1 MSDFSRSPLELLLE
15 SLNKG
20 YVGIHIEQGV
30 PILDRDLNLLQDLLA
45 AGVRS
50 LFSRYIGNGL
60 AFGEDGSGEDGFA
73 IRALPAGQNSND
85 FQITGPGS
93 CLAGGIE
100 ATVEATT
107 TYDNQPSRPDGR
119 HVPKLSTPT
128 AAQPDPR
135 IDTVYLDVLLTEVDE
150 TTDTALAN
158 SEDVGMQTSVRLK
171 PEWSVL
177 VAEGGQVPAPTK
189 GHVHYPLAELRRRR
203 GEDAITSGTLDLEG
217 TKAEKITD
225 LRQRKLT
232 LSHLETR
239 LSLLEKVLI
248 APTFAQNTPLQPLT
262 GQIHQEVTLTGNN
275 FDKGGIKVFFDSVP
289 ATVAATFSSNQ
300 IKVLVPGGLTPN
312 GTGRTVRITVAN
324 EVASAVCDKPFRVRA
339 VPAFVAP
346 PNAQFSPAS
355 GSAGTEVVLS
365 GFNFNA
371 SDLTVFFEGQP
382 APVVGQATNNSV
394 KVQVPDGLATGA
406 AVAIKVNTREG
417 SVQSDD
423 QFRVEN
429 PPPSLTGFTP
439 PVVAVGG
446 TVTLRGQNLDVPPV
460 RVEFTVEGFAP
471 VRAGLTDPATPTQ
484 IKAEVPDLTFGAE
497 GQRQARIKVTTGSGS
512 DVSAG
517 LITITRT

>member
-15 SLNKG
+15 SLDKG

-60 AFGEDGSGEDGFA
+60 ASGEDGFA
-73 IRALPAGQNSND
+73 IQALPAGQDSND

-93 CLAGGIE
+93 CLAGGIQ
-100 ATVEATT
+100 ARIARPT
-107 TYDNQPSRPDGR
+107 TYDNQPSHPEGK
-119 HVPKLSTPT
+119 HVPKLTTPT

-135 IDTVYLDVLLTEVDE
+135 IDTVYLDVFLTEVDG
-150 TTDTALAN
+150 TTDPALAN
-158 SEDVGMQTSVRLK
+158 NEDVGMQTSVRLK
-171 PEWSVL
+171 PDWSVL
-177 VAEGGQVPAPTK
+177 VAEGVPVPDPKK
-189 GHVHYPLAELRRRR
+189 GHVHYPLAQLRRRS
-203 GEDAITSGTLDLEG
+203 GEEAITSGTFDVEG

-248 APTFAQNTPLQPLT
+248 APTFAQDRPVRPLA
-262 GQIHQEVTLTGNN
+262 GQIHQQITLTGNN

-289 ATVAATFSSNQ
+289 ATIAATLSSSE
-300 IKVLVPGGLTPN
+300 IIVIVPGGLTPN
-312 GTGRTVRITVAN
+312 GTGRTVRITVTN
-324 EVASAVCDKPFRVRA
+324 EVASAVCDKPFGVRA
-339 VPAFVAP
+339 LPVFAAP

-355 GSAGTEVVLS
+355 GTAGTEVVLS

-371 SDLTVFFEGQP
+371 GELAVSFGGQR
-382 APVVGQATNNSV
+382 APVVGQATNTSV
-394 KVQVPDGLATGA
+394 TVQVPDGLATNA
-406 AVAIKVNTREG
+406 AVTIRVSTREG
-417 SVQSDD
+417 SVDSSD
-423 QFRVEN
+423 QFRVGP

-446 TVTLRGQNLDVPPV
+446 IVTLRGQNLNVAPV

-471 VRAGLTDPATPTQ
+471 VRAGLADPATATQ
-484 IKAEVPDLTFGAE
+484 IKAEAPSLLFGTE
-497 GQRQARIKVTTGSGS
+497 EQRQARITVTTGSGS
-512 DVSAG
+512 AVSAG

>member
-1 MSDFSRSPLELLLE
+1 MSDFSRSPLKLLLE
-15 SLNKG
+15 SLDRG

-60 AFGEDGSGEDGFA
+60 ASGEDGFA
-73 IRALPAGQNSND
+73 IRELPAGQNNND
-85 FQITGPGS
+85 FQIAGPGS

-100 ATVEATT
+100 VTVAATT
-107 TYDNQPSRPDGR
+107 TYDNQPSRPDGQ
-119 HVPKLSTPT
+119 HVPKLTTPT

-135 IDTVYLDVLLTEVDE
+135 IDTVYLDVFLIEVDG
-150 TTDTALAN
+150 TTDPSLAN
-158 SEDVGMQTSVRLK
+158 SEDVGMQTSVRLR

-177 VAEGGQVPAPTK
+177 VAEGVPVSDPKK
-189 GHVHYPLAELRRRR
+189 GHVHYPLAQLRRRR
-203 GEDAITSGTLDLEG
+203 GEEAISSGTFDLEG
-217 TKAEKITD
+217 TKTEKITD

-248 APTFAQNTPLQPLT
+248 APTFAQDRPVRPLA
-262 GQIHQEVTLTGNN
+262 GQIHQQITLAGNN

-289 ATVAATFSSNQ
+289 ATIAATLSSSE
-300 IKVLVPGGLTPN
+300 IIVLVPGGLTPK
-312 GTGRTVRITVAN
+312 GTGRTVKITVTN
-324 EVASAVCDKPFRVRA
+324 EVASAVCDKPFGVRA
-339 VPAFVAP
+339 VPVFVAP

-355 GSAGTEVVLS
+355 GTAGTEVILS

-371 SDLTVFFEGQP
+371 GELGVRFGGQP
-382 APVVGQATNNSV
+382 ALVLGQATNNSV
-394 KVQVPDGLATGA
+394 KVQVPDGLATNA
-406 AVAIKVNTREG
+406 AVTIKVSTREG
-417 SVQSDD
+417 SVESSD
-423 QFRVEN
+423 QFRMGP

-446 TVTLRGQNLDVPPV
+446 IVTLRGQNLDVFPV
-460 RVEFTVEGFAP
+460 RVEFTVEGFPP
-471 VRAGLTDPATPTQ
+471 VLARLSDTATATQ
-484 IKAEVPDLTFGAE
+484 IQAEAPSLTFGTE
-497 GQRQARIKVTTGSGS
+497 EQRQARITVTTGSGS
-512 DVSAG
+512 AVSAG